1 MQRNRACFRFV
12 KVEQKF
18 SLAANNQL
26 RFLVGEFS
34 AERCSI
40 SRRGT
45 PMSVSEILRSA
56 FDQAQIG
63 SSNDPCQQS
72 ISQLGKDLQSGNLS
86 AAQSDFASPPAA
98 FSQPSTTTGASTTPA
113 TQSTASPIAQALNQL
128 SSDLQ
133 SGNLSAAQK
142 NSPPFSRIFRVVEER
157 HRSTPTTLAAAITRA
172 VRICWCRI

>member
-1 MQRNRACFRFV
+1 MQWNRTCFSLV

-18 SLAANNQL
+18 SPVANNQL

-72 ISQLGKDLQSGNLS
+72 NSQLGKDLQSGNLS
-86 AAQSDFASPPAA
+86 AARSDFSSLQPRSRNHPQPREPAQLPRLSRRLA
-98 FSQPSTTTGASTTPA
+98 PSRRPLTSRAATCSRATCQRRKRFLHRPA
-113 TQSTASPIAQALNQL
+113 GSSESWKSATVQL
-128 SSDLQ
+128 PLPWRRQ
-133 SGNLSAAQK
+133 
-142 NSPPFSRIFRVVEER
+142 
-157 HRSTPTTLAAAITRA
+157 
-172 VRICWCRI
+172 